1 MSLGIHAFSIHPFT
15 ACSLPARHSSFDKAT
30 SELVLYIRPQKGF
43 TARLAKHAEMHPNST
58 IRVLLD
64 GPYGGISA
72 QAIQRSPRQL
82 VVAGG
87 SGAGWLLPMISTFLS
102 HEQRSESAAVES
114 TRSAKI
120 VLVTR
125 DAETHQWF
133 DETVQQL
140 LATFGLEKLP
150 ANLEIDMYYTG
161 DGEITPEVKSSHAL
175 PRLVEETK
183 DVNERTGSD
192 SSSDI
197 KRSNSMKRFNGRP
210 SLQSIVH
217 AEATSPTL
225 TGQLGVFVCGPASM
239 QIDTSNAVAAEQLAV
254 LKGGKNDVYLHMEH
268 FSWA

>member
-1 MSLGIHAFSIHPFT
+1 
-15 ACSLPARHSSFDKAT
+15 
-30 SELVLYIRPQKGF
+30 
-43 TARLAKHAEMHPNST
+43 
-58 IRVLLD
+58 
-64 GPYGGISA
+64 
-72 QAIQRSPRQL
+72 
-82 VVAGG
+82 
-87 SGAGWLLPMISTFLS
+87 MISTFLR
-102 HEQRSESAAVES
+102 HQQRSESAAVES